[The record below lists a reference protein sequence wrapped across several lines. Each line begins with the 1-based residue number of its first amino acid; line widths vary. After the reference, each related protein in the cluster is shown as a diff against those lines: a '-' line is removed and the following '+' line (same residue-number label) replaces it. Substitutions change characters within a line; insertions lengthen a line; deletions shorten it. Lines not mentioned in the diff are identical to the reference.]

1 MDEDGLYYGTAF
13 FAAVIEKKRCK
24 NGGFFMAV
32 INVTAEAS
40 DSTRTYIKTG
50 GHSIVIDEPPLFGG
64 EDTAPS
70 PVAMFLASLA
80 GCINAIGQWVSK
92 EMVLK

>member
-1 MDEDGLYYGTAF
+1 
-13 FAAVIEKKRCK
+13 
-24 NGGFFMAV
+24 MAV

-64 EDTAPS
+64 RGYCAKSRGDVS
-70 PVAMFLASLA
+70 GVAGRLYKRHRTVGFQ
-80 GCINAIGQWVSK
+80 GNGF
-92 EMVLK
+92 

>member
-1 MDEDGLYYGTAF
+1 
-13 FAAVIEKKRCK
+13 
-24 NGGFFMAV
+24 MAV

-64 EDTAPS
+64 ED
-70 PVAMFLASLA
+70 LSLIHISCSA
-80 GCINAIGQWVSK
+80 FYGVQRTSA
-92 EMVLK
+92 

>member
-1 MDEDGLYYGTAF
+1 
-13 FAAVIEKKRCK
+13 
-24 NGGFFMAV
+24 MAV

-70 PVAMFLASLA
+70 PVAVSYTHLDVYKRQYLERAAAPGSDCCKAFSVSGFCFSEFSVSLF
-80 GCINAIGQWVSK
+80 N
-92 EMVLK
+92 

>member
-1 MDEDGLYYGTAF
+1 
-13 FAAVIEKKRCK
+13 
-24 NGGFFMAV
+24 MAV

-64 EDTAPS
+64 EDTAPEQ
-70 PVAMFLASLA
+70 LSLRA
-80 GCINAIGQWVSK
+80 VRKK
-92 EMVLK
+92 ERDFQILTFP